1 MSEKEEKQKAE
12 QQTVEQKQK
21 TEQEPKED
29 LEQEIEK
36 LRQENAELQDKLMRL
51 AAEFDNF
58 RKRQQKI
65 LENMIEQE
73 RNNVIGRL
81 LEIAADVDRA
91 LEVVESGGEPRAIY
105 DGIRMV
111 ARRIK
116 ELLRLEGIEVVDPTG
131 QPFDPLEHEAVGVRP
146 VEDEELNNVVLE
158 TYQPAYKREGRLI
171 SPAKVVVGQYQKAQ
185 ETKEDENGT
194 E

>member
-1 MSEKEEKQKAE
+1 MREKEEKQAE
-12 QQTVEQKQK
+12 QQSVEQKN
-21 TEQEPKED
+21 QEPKEN
-29 LEQEIEK
+29 LRQEVEK

-171 SPAKVVVGQYQKAQ
+171 SPAKVVVGQYQKTQ